1 MTQEPICHRA
11 YASINRPLTIWG
23 ADRRLFLLALM
34 IGAGAFNFFGS
45 LLLGMV
51 MFLVLYGLAR
61 WTMAFDAQLPRVLLN
76 STRFHRHY
84 DPLKLAYVV
93 IRRLRHRD

>member
-1 MTQEPICHRA
+1 MAQDPITHRA

-23 ADRRLFLLALM
+23 ADRRFFFLALI

-45 LLLGMV
+45 LLLGVV

-61 WTMAFDAQLPRVLLN
+61 WTMTIDPQLPRVLFN
-76 STRFHRHY
+76 AGRYHRQY

-93 IRRLRHRD
+93 LRRVRQ